1 MDQPNE
7 IGTPDELDGV
17 EPIAIVGI
25 AARVPGANDVHQF
38 WRNLVD
44 GVESVTTFTREE
56 QLARGAQE
64 SEVDDPG
71 WVAAA
76 PIVDGFDQFDAGLF
90 AMSDREAALTSPQ
103 HRLFLESC
111 YTVLQDAG
119 YDSARYPGA
128 IGVYAGSGGNAYFW
142 ENIRRSAAA
151 SGSPHNA
158 VSLATG
164 NQPNYVATSP
174 SYRLDL
180 RGPSMTVATACSTSL
195 VALHLACEALRNGEC
210 DMAIAGGVNLEH
222 PHGIGYLGMEGFTS
236 PDARVRPFDAGANGT
251 VWGSGVGTVL
261 VKRLSDAIADGDTIR
276 AVVLGNAINNDGG
289 NKVGFTAPSVDGQ
302 AEAVAQAVGMA
313 GIDPR
318 EITYVEAH
326 GTGTAM
332 GDPIEVSA
340 LSMVYGEGT
349 DEREWCGIGS
359 VKANIGH
366 LSQSAG
372 IISVIKAVLAIEH
385 GIIPPSINYERPN
398 PAIEFADTPFY
409 VTSTLTKWD
418 PDGLPRTAGVSSFG
432 IGGTNAHVVLR
443 EAPATT
449 RARREASGP
458 QLLAL
463 SARSE
468 AALRTALTRLAD
480 HLDATTAAGPEYL
493 ADVAHTLRIGRQEYA
508 HRAAVVAADLPDA
521 VTALRTTRRHLSGVA
536 GPQTPRVAFLFSGQG
551 SQYAGMGAE
560 LYDTR
565 PVFAAAVD
573 ECAELLAPALGCDVR
588 DLILRRDPD
597 AEEKLR
603 ETRFTQPAL
612 FVVEYA
618 LALLWHSMGVRPSA
632 MVGHSIGEYVAAT
645 VAGVFTLP
653 DALRVVAA
661 RGRLMQSVPPGA
673 MLAVQLDESAVDL
686 PAGLEVAT
694 VNGPGTC
701 VVAGRVEAVAAYAEQ
716 LKAAGVKAKELRTSH
731 AFHSAMMEPVL
742 AEFTELMRT
751 VPLSAPTTR
760 FLSNVSG
767 DWITGAQA
775 TDPEYWAAHLR
786 SPVRFGAN
794 IAALLTGGERWAL
807 VECGPGR
814 QLAGLARMQVA
825 KASQEQRALVPL
837 ASLPASGERAG
848 DLATL
853 SATSGA
859 LWVTG
864 VPVRGESDVDARRVP
879 LPGYPFELKR
889 HWITPDPVSA
899 TTAKP
904 ARRGPQPLAD
914 WFAVPTWRQAAIETR
929 TVPFGQTVV
938 FADGP
943 RGTALADAI
952 AAAGADVVR
961 VGPDTEAFTAWPGE
975 RTDYEALIAVL
986 GTPAR
991 IVHAIALDGDPAG
1004 TDIDAAWA
1012 AQDRGFFS
1020 VLHLVQ
1026 ALAGAGVIDGVHLD
1040 LVSSGTADVTGTDLT
1055 RPEHATLAGLAR
1067 VLPTELPGLTV
1078 RHLDADAATSDV
1090 RAVVA
1095 ELSRPVE
1102 PERAEVVLRA
1112 GRVWVGGYEQV
1123 SLPAGEHSLR
1133 DGGRYLVT
1141 GGLGG
1146 VGITLAEDFAMRA
1159 KAKLVLTARSG
1170 LPPREEWDTYLAV
1183 HGSAPTDRIGR
1194 GIAAIRRMEAEG
1206 AQVLVLA
1213 ADVTDPADVRRIRAA
1228 AHDEFGGLDGI
1239 VHAAGLPGGGMAEVK
1254 ERAEAER
1261 VLAPKLAGTL
1271 ALAGVFGD
1279 DDLDFVVLC
1288 SSITSVVG
1296 GFGQVDYCAANNFL
1310 DAFARAGTGFLAP
1323 VLSQNWG
1330 GWAEVGMAVET
1341 EAPAAF
1347 RALAHDGAARSLD
1360 HPVLTTVAEGAAH
1373 TVARGL
1379 VSAGTHWVLDEH
1391 RIGGVPVVPGTGHLE
1406 CARAAAS
1413 AILPMPAGA
1422 ALELRDIAF
1431 LEPFAV
1437 PDGTLA
1443 QYQVVTS
1450 TVDDGLDLEIQSVAA
1465 GTVRGHVRG
1474 SAGWTADAPGADL
1487 DVNGIIARCRRVD
1500 DDSSFGRGRTSMLT
1514 FGPRWHA
1521 LREHHL
1527 GEGEELAHI
1536 EAPADEPGWVLQP
1549 ALLDVATAF
1558 GRGRGD
1564 GTYLPLSYGRI
1575 VVRAALPREFYSY
1588 LTYRDSDTDD
1598 VVTADVRLVDAGGR
1612 ELVTITEFVL
1622 RKVDQ
1627 DAVTSG
1633 LTAQPAADT
1642 PMATTGDITPADGA
1656 AAFHRSLATDLGRQ
1670 VVITTHP
1677 VADIMARARE
1687 VTTDTIATDL
1697 GSATDTPAVTGEGSA
1712 PPRTELEKAVAQVW
1726 REALGVETIG
1736 VDDDFFGLGGNS
1748 LVAVQLIAAL
1758 RKAVGV
1764 RLPMRILFETP
1775 TVAGLATRIEEIRA
1789 EESTPDTAP
1798 VTIPRLPRA

>member
-7 IGTPDELDGV
+7 IGTPDEPAGA

-44 GVESVTTFTREE
+44 GVESVTAFTREE
-56 QLARGAQE
+56 QLARGALE

-71 WVAAA
+71 WVNAA
-76 PIVDGFDQFDAGLF
+76 PVVDGFDQFDAGLF
-90 AMSDREAALTSPQ
+90 GMSDREAALTNPQ

-119 YDSARYPGA
+119 YDPARYPGA
-128 IGVYAGSGGNAYFW
+128 VGVYAGSGGNAYFW
-142 ENIRRSAAA
+142 ENIRQNAAA

-164 NQPNYVATSP
+164 NQPNYVATGP
-174 SYRLDL
+174 SYKLDL

-210 DMAIAGGVNLEH
+210 DMAIAGGVNIEH
-222 PHGIGYLGMEGFTS
+222 PHGTGYLGMEGFTS
-236 PDARVRPFDAGANGT
+236 PDAHVRPFDAGANGT

-261 VKRLSDAIADGDTIR
+261 VKRLSDAIADGDTVR

-332 GDPIEVSA
+332 GDPIEVAA
-340 LSMVYGEGT
+340 LSMVYGDGT

-385 GIIPPSINYERPN
+385 GMIPPSINYERPN
-398 PAIEFADTPFY
+398 PAIDFAETPFY
-409 VTSTLTKWD
+409 VNSTLTKWD
-418 PDGLPRTAGVSSFG
+418 PHGLPRTAGVSSFG

-449 RARREASGP
+449 RARRETAGP
-458 QLLAL
+458 QVLAL
-463 SARSE
+463 SARSD
-468 AALRTALTRLAD
+468 AALATALTQLAD
-480 HLDATTAAGPEYL
+480 HLDATTAAGPEHL
-493 ADVAHTLRIGRQEYA
+493 ADVAHTLRIGRPEYP
-508 HRAAVVAADLPDA
+508 HRTAVVATDLSDA
-521 VTALRTTRRHLSGVA
+521 VTALRTRRRHLTGVA
-536 GPQTPRVAFLFSGQG
+536 TAPPPRVAFLFSGQG
-551 SQYAGMGAE
+551 SQYAGMGAG
-560 LYDTR
+560 LYATR

-573 ECAELLAPALGCDVR
+573 ECAELLTPLLGNDIR
-588 DLILRRDPD
+588 DLILGRDQD
-597 AEEKLR
+597 AEHKLR

-618 LALLWHSMGVRPSA
+618 LAVLWHSAGVRPAA

-645 VAGVFTLP
+645 VAGVFGLA

-686 PAGLEVAT
+686 PAGIEVAT

-701 VVAGRVEAVAAYAEQ
+701 VVAGPADAVAAYAEQ
-716 LKAAGVKAKELRTSH
+716 LGTAGVKAKELRTSH

-751 VPLSAPTTR
+751 VPLSAPKTP

-767 DWITGAQA
+767 DWITAAQA
-775 TDPEYWAAHLR
+775 TDPEYWATHLR
-786 SPVRFGAN
+786 NPVRFGAN
-794 IAALLTGGERWAL
+794 IATLLADGRWAL

-825 KASQEQRALVPL
+825 KAGQEQRALAPL
-837 ASLPASGERAG
+837 ASLPGPGEPAG

-853 SATSGA
+853 AATSGA
-859 LWVTG
+859 LWATG
-864 VPVRGESDVDARRVP
+864 VPVRVESDVDARRVP
-879 LPGYPFELKR
+879 LPGYPFERKR
-889 HWITPDPVSA
+889 HWIAPDPVSV
-899 TTAKP
+899 TAPKP
-904 ARRGPQPLAD
+904 ARRGPQPLTD
-914 WFAVPTWRQAAIETR
+914 WFAVPTWRQVATDPR

-938 FADGP
+938 YADGP
-943 RGTALADAI
+943 RGTALADAL

-961 VGPDTEAFTAWPGE
+961 VAPGDHETAVAAAP
-975 RTDYEALIAVL
+975 T
-986 GTPAR
+986 R
-991 IVHAIALDGDPAG
+991 IVHALALDGDPASTG
-1004 TDIDAAWA
+1004 IDAAWA

-1020 VLHLVQ
+1020 VLQLVQ
-1026 ALAGAGVIDGVHLD
+1026 ALAGAGATDGVHLD
-1040 LVSSGTADVTGTDLT
+1040 LVSAGTADVTGTDLT

-1078 RHLDADAATSDV
+1078 RRVDADAATTDV
-1090 RAVVA
+1090 RALVA
-1095 ELSRPVE
+1095 ELARPFDE
-1102 PERAEVVLRA
+1102 ERAEVVLRA
-1112 GRVWVGGYEQV
+1112 GRAWVGGYEQV
-1123 SLPAGEHSLR
+1123 SLPAGESPLR

-1146 VGITLAEDFAMRA
+1146 VGITLAEDFAVRA
-1159 KAKLVLTARSG
+1159 GAKLVLTARSG

-1183 HGSAPTDRIGR
+1183 HGSAPTDRTGR
-1194 GIAAIRRMEAEG
+1194 GIAAIRRMEAAG

-1213 ADVTDPADVRRIRAA
+1213 ADVTDPADVRRVRTA
-1228 AHDEFGGLDGI
+1228 AHEAFGGLDGI

-1254 ERAEAER
+1254 ERAEAEK

-1271 ALAGVFGD
+1271 ALADVFGA

-1310 DAFARAGTGFLAP
+1310 DAFARAGTGFTAP

-1341 EAPAAF
+1341 DAPAGF
-1347 RALAHDGAARSLD
+1347 RALTHDGAARSLD
-1360 HPVLTTVAEGAAH
+1360 HPVLTTVVEAGEH

-1379 VSAGTHWVLDEH
+1379 VSAGTHWLLDEH

-1413 AILPMPAGA
+1413 AILPAPAGA
-1422 ALELRDIAF
+1422 ALELRDVAF

-1443 QYQVVTS
+1443 QYQVVTA
-1450 TVDDGLDLEIQSVAA
+1450 TVDSAAVDSEDAGIDLEIQSVAA
-1465 GTVRGHVRG
+1465 GTTRTHVRG
-1474 SAGWTADAPGADL
+1474 WAGWTADAPGADL
-1487 DVNGIIARCRRVD
+1487 DVNGIIARCRRID

-1514 FGPRWHA
+1514 FGPRWQA
-1521 LREHHL
+1521 LAEHHL
-1527 GEGEELAHI
+1527 GDGEELAHVV
-1536 EAPADEPGWVLQP
+1536 APDEEPGWGLQP

-1575 VVRAALPREFYSY
+1575 VVRAALPREFYSH
-1588 LTYRDSDTDD
+1588 LTYRDSGNGRATDD
-1598 VVTADVRLVDAGGR
+1598 VVTADLRLVDGDGR
-1612 ELVTITEFVL
+1612 ELVAITEFVL

-1627 DAVTSG
+1627 DAVTGG
-1633 LTAQPAADT
+1633 LTADPAQV
-1642 PMATTGDITPADGA
+1642 PSVTTDDITPADGA
-1656 AAFHRSLATDLGRQ
+1656 EAFHRGLAAGLGAQ

-1697 GSATDTPAVTGEGSA
+1697 GPAAETPATTGEGSA
-1712 PPRTELEKAVAQVW
+1712 PPRTDLEKAVAQVW
-1726 REALGVETIG
+1726 REGLGVEAVG

-1758 RKAVGV
+1758 RKVVGV

-1775 TVAGLATRIEEIRA
+1775 TVAGLAARIEEIKA
-1789 EESTPDTAP
+1789 EEATPEPPAP
-1798 VTIPRLPRA
+1798 ATTIPRLPRA